1 MSACLDHGLMDTP
14 LVRLPPVEMPLAVM
28 LKQRLGLLSEVEEAG
43 AAMVGF
49 AHFLSRQDG
58 HGLVAFINA
67 MAESAPTGRRM
78 NCRAV
83 SVGTI
88 PNQDDETD
96 RLLVVLGE
104 DGEPVETADGHVMMF
119 SVGAINRLAAS
130 ALAGSGRSDWRGA
143 LHGCP
148 PYNG

>member
-1 MSACLDHGLMDTP
+1 MSACIDHGLMDTP
-14 LVRLPPVEMPLAVM
+14 LLMLPPVEIPLAVM
-28 LKQRLGLLSEVEEAG
+28 LKQRLGRLGEAEEAG

-49 AHFLSRQDG
+49 AHFLSRRDG

-67 MAESAPTGRRM
+67 MAESAPAARRM
-78 NCRAV
+78 NCQAV

-96 RLLVVLGE
+96 RLMVVLGE
-104 DGEPVETADGHVMMF
+104 DGESVETVDGHEMMF

-130 ALAGSGRSDWRGA
+130 ALAGSGQPDWRGA

>member
-1 MSACLDHGLMDTP
+1 MSACLDRDLMDTQ
-14 LVRLPPVEMPLAVM
+14 LACLPPVEIPLAVM
-28 LKQRLGLLSEVEEAG
+28 LKQRLGRLCEEEEAG

-49 AHFLSRQDG
+49 AHFLSRRDG

-67 MAESAPTGRRM
+67 MAESAPAARRM
-78 NCRAV
+78 NCRAA

-104 DGEPVETADGHVMMF
+104 DGEPVSTVDGHVMMF

>member
-1 MSACLDHGLMDTP
+1 MSACLDHGLMGTP
-14 LVRLPPVEMPLAVM
+14 LLRLPPVEMPLAAM
-28 LKQRLGLLSEVEEAG
+28 LKQRLGLLGEAEGAG

-49 AHFLSRQDG
+49 AHFLSRRDG

-67 MAESAPTGRRM
+67 MAESAPRGRRM

-104 DGEPVETADGHVMMF
+104 DGEPVSTVDGHVMMF

-130 ALAGSGRSDWRGA
+130 ALAGSGRADWRDA